1 MQVHS
6 DGKRVRPVSH
16 RTVVILRGIPESTPV
31 SEIKALFDSDN
42 CPKCNSCEFAFND
55 SWYISFES
63 DEDAQRAHRYLR
75 EDVKEFKGQ
84 PIMARIKSRPTTLL
98 AQGAVH
104 LKNGYHHPVGPG
116 GVPGGQVLGQFL
128 PPTAYVPQ
136 GPSVVQ
142 GQGASVQ
149 GQASGGG
156 GSSVQGSSGAGGG
169 GGAPPPQL
177 SSGVPQTAQQAAAMY
192 AAAAA
197 AAAHAGQA
205 VPNAGAAAAA
215 AALFSMP
222 PYTAYATG
230 HWPGFFGMPTTDQ
243 LSQLYAATG
252 AHMNGLQHQN
262 AHAHANHNA
271 NHNTNQS
278 RLSINPNSQ
287 GGGGGGGGGRPPRN
301 NPNHQGP
308 GGGGGGGRG
317 GGDIRRSR
325 PSQSQSD
332 NQQGTTNSNSING
345 VIGIGGSIASNSPSS
360 SSVSSAVHQ
369 SSSQYTV
376 SAIGGG
382 GGGGGGP
389 GNGPALQNRTGK
401 NGPPPPLL
409 NLLPQQQPTNQAN
422 PNSASG
428 LPLANPPGPP
438 SHNNHSHLSSS
449 LGGGGGGGGSSSAI
463 SQNGSRSAG
472 GGGGGG
478 HYPNNPVPSSH
489 SLDSYHHS
497 SNMRPYRGG
506 GIADS
511 R

>member
-149 GQASGGG
+149 GQAPGGGG
-156 GSSVQGSSGAGGG
+156 GSSVQGSSGAGGGG

-252 AHMNGLQHQN
+252 AHMNGLQQHQN

-287 GGGGGGGGGRPPRN
+287 GGGGGGGGGGGRPPRN

-308 GGGGGGGRG
+308 GGGGGRG

-345 VIGIGGSIASNSPSS
+345 VIGIGGTITSNNPSS

-382 GGGGGGP
+382 GGGGP
-389 GNGPALQNRTGK
+389 GNGQSLQNRTGK

-449 LGGGGGGGGSSSAI
+449 LGGGGGGGSSSAI
-463 SQNGSRSAG
+463 SQNGSRS
-472 GGGGGG
+472 GGGG